1 MPKPTTPS
9 HVATN
14 SITERIASNVRAEM
28 SRSSHT
34 QTSLA
39 DLIPLSQ
46 TALSRRLTGAIP
58 FDVAELGEIANALGV
73 PLSVLTDVR
82 ATA

>member
-1 MPKPTTPS
+1 MRETTTPS

-14 SITERIASNVRAEM
+14 SITKQIASNVRAEM

-39 DLIPLSQ
+39 DLISLSQ

-58 FDVAELGEIANALGV
+58 FDVAELGEIADVLSV
-73 PLSVLTDVR
+73 PLATLTDVR
-82 ATA
+82 ASA